1 MSALLAR
8 TGRHRQR
15 YVDQFRLVA
24 GCIPFKLEKNVEDQG
39 FNVEDRVLVLM
50 ISTPKRDDLVFP
62 KGGWENDE
70 TLDEA
75 ACREAIEEA
84 GVKGIL
90 DENPLGVWEFR
101 SKSSQNSCSLAGGCR
116 GYMFALQVTEELD
129 HWPGQASYNRKWLTL
144 HEAFEHCRYDWMR
157 DALKHFL
164 TSLLRSKDLGRRA
177 DLAKIHMIPVS
188 DNEEES
194 AMMSPNYLVR
204 PSGVQHLEKSS
215 GNCVVRV

>member
-1 MSALLAR
+1 MHQNESVSAHHRKIHWESGSFEAR
-8 TGRHRQR
+8 AARIAAALQEVVEAICLRCRWLKSLTTGQ
-15 YVDQFRLVA
+15 DRLVTT
-24 GCIPFKLEKNVEDQG
+24 GNG
-39 FNVEDRVLVLM
+39 LVL
-50 ISTPKRDDLVFP
+50 LVYLNGNIYEKLSWYLIYKHICFHLL
-62 KGGWENDE
+62 K
-70 TLDEA
+70 
-75 ACREAIEEA
+75 
-84 GVKGIL
+84 
-90 DENPLGVWEFR
+90 
-101 SKSSQNSCSLAGGCR
+101 
-116 GYMFALQVTEELD
+116 
-129 HWPGQASYNRKWLTL
+129 LTL

-215 GNCVVRV
+215 SNCVVRV